1 MYEHE
6 THHFIVKVWLET
18 AATENEPASWR
29 GHVTHVASGDRR
41 YVDSLADIN
50 DYIGKFL
57 TKMGIDNAFELP
69 Q

>member
-18 AATENEPASWR
+18 LAIDQEPATWR
-29 GHVTHVASGDRR
+29 GHVTHIASGERR

-50 DYIGKFL
+50 NYIRKYL
-57 TKMGIDNAFELP
+57 TNMGIDNASE
-69 Q
+69 